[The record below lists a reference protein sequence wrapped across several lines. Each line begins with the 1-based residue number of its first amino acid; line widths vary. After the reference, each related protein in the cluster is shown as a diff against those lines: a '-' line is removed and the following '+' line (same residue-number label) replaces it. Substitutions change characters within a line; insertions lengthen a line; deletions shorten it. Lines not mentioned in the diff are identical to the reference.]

1 MWRAYRVCVTWGMAG
16 SHKENWREG
25 ITLLA
30 VLKTKELQVVYVVWA
45 ALPSALGL
53 VKALAKR

>member
-1 MWRAYRVCVTWGMAG
+1 MAG
-16 SHKENWREG
+16 SHKENWRGG